1 MADSS
6 SDFSTILGAD
16 AVFKGQLD
24 FEKGARLLGKFEGE
38 INSGGQLVVEDGAT
52 LTGDVKATNVRINGL
67 VKGNLNAGHKVEL
80 SASARVEG
88 DLQTARL
95 EVAEGAVLVGR
106 CMVGVDG
113 QGRPARDLKPAS
125 TASQAGPGKAKDSA
139 PTPTP
144 APAPAP
150 AGVKR

>member
-1 MADSS
+1 MAESS
-6 SDFSTILGAD
+6 SDFSTVLGAD

-38 INSGGQLVVEDGAT
+38 INSGGHLVVEEGAT
-52 LTGDVKATNVRINGL
+52 LAGDAKADNIRVNGQ

-113 QGRPARDLKPAS
+113 QGRPAGDVKPA
-125 TASQAGPGKAKDSA
+125 ASPAQAGAGKPKGNTPVPMPA
-139 PTPTP
+139 PTP
-144 APAPAP
+144 APA
-150 AGVKR
+150 GVRK